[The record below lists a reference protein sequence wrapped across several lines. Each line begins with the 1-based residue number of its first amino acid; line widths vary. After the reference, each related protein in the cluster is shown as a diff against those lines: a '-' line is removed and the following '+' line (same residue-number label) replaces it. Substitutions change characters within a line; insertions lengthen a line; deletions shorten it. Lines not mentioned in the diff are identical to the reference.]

1 MLEMFNIGLVCFSK
15 VNNMSV
21 KPTFSRADV
30 AAINARFARHADS
43 PDWITDLAR
52 SPTSPIA
59 AKIMRDIGISRE
71 KLNEAFR
78 IACLMSDA
86 ES

>member
-1 MLEMFNIGLVCFSK
+1 
-15 VNNMSV
+15 MSV

-43 PDWITDLAR
+43 PEWMASLAR
-52 SPTSPIA
+52 APTSPIA
-59 AKIMRDIGISRE
+59 AKIMRDIGVSRE

-78 IACLMSDA
+78 IACSISDA
-86 ES
+86 EV